1 MKNKKILSRAEQEI
15 KQINGVRR
23 VKFSD
28 KDAELELMIKDAGKN
43 LKCTEGKKSFKQC
56 FLCVCK

>member
-1 MKNKKILSRAEQEI
+1 MKNKKNIEQAEQEI

-28 KDAELELMIKDAGKN
+28 KDAELELMIKETRGR
-43 LKCTEGKKSFKQC
+43 T
-56 FLCVCK
+56 